1 MVKDILPMVSTEPIL
16 FVTDNFTSKMAG
28 SGAGTRNVRPGK
40 EFTLFISNEDI
51 NNIIRM
57 VKSLQN

>member
-1 MVKDILPMVSTEPIL
+1 MVSTEPIL